1 MSSNSAPTSRCP
13 GRCLRNEYWMISFG
27 LLGCGRIAARHA
39 KLLGNG
45 EIAGAR
51 LSAVCDVAGER
62 ARQYGERF
70 GVPAFDDP
78 ERLFAHPNVDVVSI
92 LTPSG
97 LHVSHTVAA
106 ARAGKHIVVEKPM
119 ALQLWRARGRN
130 DSRVRPPPRA
140 ALRSEAKPLQRACRQ
155 VAPGAGG
162 RPIRQ
167 IGPRHGARAV
177 VPPPGLLRSGTHGA
191 ALGRSTAAF

>member
-1 MSSNSAPTSRCP
+1 
-13 GRCLRNEYWMISFG
+13 MISFG

-78 ERLFAHPNVDVVSI
+78 ERLFAHPNIDVVSD
-92 LTPSG
+92 PY
-97 LHVSHTVAA
+97 AE
-106 ARAGKHIVVEKPM
+106 RAPCKPHSRR
-119 ALQLWRARGRN
+119 RARR
-130 DSRVRPPPRA
+130 
-140 ALRSEAKPLQRACRQ
+140 
-155 VAPGAGG
+155 
-162 RPIRQ
+162 
-167 IGPRHGARAV
+167 
-177 VPPPGLLRSGTHGA
+177 
-191 ALGRSTAAF
+191 